1 MWTEVEQYINATGEI
16 SQETLMELASFT
28 DSQKEKERLENE
40 TLTVDMTD
48 EQRSQLLGGVVDE
61 QDETTGDTE

>member
-1 MWTEVEQYINATGEI
+1 
-16 SQETLMELASFT
+16 MELASFT

-48 EQRSQLLGGVVDE
+48 EQRSQLLGGAVDE
-61 QDETTGDTE
+61 QDEAAGVTE